1 MFTDKQLDRL
11 LRKLIRF
18 ESILENMM
26 FEKVGELANLRQYQ
40 TKERLH
46 EIPADENLYTPS
58 QVGTTWGGEEGS
70 FCWFKGEYT
79 VPENLAD
86 TPLWLYPKTKGYEG
100 FMFIDGQPY
109 GNFAHKINRGSHG
122 NHY

>member
-40 TKERLH
+40 TKERRMKSL
-46 EIPADENLYTPS
+46 PMRTCTPP
-58 QVGTTWGGEEGS
+58 V
-70 FCWFKGEYT
+70 
-79 VPENLAD
+79 
-86 TPLWLYPKTKGYEG
+86 
-100 FMFIDGQPY
+100 
-109 GNFAHKINRGSHG
+109 R
-122 NHY
+122 